1 MAKKS
6 FKNDIQGADKLFS
19 ANDQPETEKF
29 ENDDVNM
36 SDNVAENILINTED
50 NAKNTVSSNARN
62 NILYSILEN
71 IKEEP
76 KGRNYTFYLSNEVAA
91 AITET
96 AKKNSISNSK
106 LVDSILKK
114 VFFDV

>member
-19 ANDQPETEKF
+19 ANDQPETEKS
-29 ENDDVNM
+29 EKDDVNM
-36 SDNVAENILINTED
+36 SENVLNNTLINAVNEEKNNGSS
-50 NAKNTVSSNARN
+50 NAKN
-62 NILYSILEN
+62 NILDSILSN

-91 AITET
+91 AIMET

-114 VFFDV
+114 VLFDA